1 MRSLKKKSLVC
12 HKTRGSFLYAKT
24 ITQPETPVIVL
35 QTIEQAPVQQVQ
47 EPVKVEPTAPKPQQQ
62 NASIEPATTS
72 PKTTVAEMTPKE
84 KVSFFKSL
92 RKGVNTLLSK
102 VSTGKEKTTENQ
114 TTQQSKTNTQAQML
128 NRASDRGR

>member
-24 ITQPETPVIVL
+24 ITQPETPVIAL

-62 NASIEPATTS
+62 KASIEPATTS

-114 TTQQSKTNTQAQML
+114 TMQQSKTNTQAQML